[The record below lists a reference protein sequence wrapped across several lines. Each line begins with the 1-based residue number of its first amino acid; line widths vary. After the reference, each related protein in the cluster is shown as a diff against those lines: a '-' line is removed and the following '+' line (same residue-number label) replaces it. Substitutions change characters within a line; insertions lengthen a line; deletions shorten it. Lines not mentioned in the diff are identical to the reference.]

1 VSADIFPTQKQKE
14 AKGFHKL
21 AQEIRVLKIGIT
33 GASGAIGVPL
43 IKRLIKANN
52 TAHINIYQRMSSIS
66 SPRLKLLEE
75 RYRENLKFFRGNSF
89 SLDPYFDFV
98 SNSDAIFHL
107 ALDSRNNFASH
118 SINEINQY
126 LLLNNTVITAILASI
141 ANHQVKP
148 FIFSSSYG
156 IYFHLCQPRLNT
168 KCTEEDLSFLSPDLV
183 AYAKKYAEFIRC
195 LAEDTFIHQ
204 LPIKK
209 MVELARDYLAKNDQI
224 IRYSGHPLYAIQKL
238 INEMVIQDDLRAI
251 SLRIGNNYGEDD
263 APDRIVPMLINLV
276 GKGGVQKIYN
286 EKRSFIYQDDIV
298 EILLRSILMCMQ
310 DLKKEQKVITVAHPD
325 IISTFDVACKI
336 KSLTSSETILVPEEI
351 IQNRH
356 LDLDLSRMN
365 QYLQMDANNLVS
377 LPEGLNRTIK
387 SLQHN
392 LN

>member
-1 VSADIFPTQKQKE
+1 
-14 AKGFHKL
+14 
-21 AQEIRVLKIGIT
+21 
-33 GASGAIGVPL
+33 
-43 IKRLIKANN
+43 
-52 TAHINIYQRMSSIS
+52 
-66 SPRLKLLEE
+66 
-75 RYRENLKFFRGNSF
+75 
-89 SLDPYFDFV
+89 
-98 SNSDAIFHL
+98 
-107 ALDSRNNFASH
+107 
-118 SINEINQY
+118 
-126 LLLNNTVITAILASI
+126 
-141 ANHQVKP
+141 
-148 FIFSSSYG
+148 
-156 IYFHLCQPRLNT
+156 
-168 KCTEEDLSFLSPDLV
+168 
-183 AYAKKYAEFIRC
+183 
-195 LAEDTFIHQ
+195 
-204 LPIKK
+204 
-209 MVELARDYLAKNDQI
+209 
-224 IRYSGHPLYAIQKL
+224 
-238 INEMVIQDDLRAI
+238 
-251 SLRIGNNYGEDD
+251 
-263 APDRIVPMLINLV
+263 MLINLV